1 MSSLLKPTARYLQ
14 INTQHYFNSIKYF
27 NNEILFT
34 NFLVPVL
41 VIDPGDDPGGLDDGR
56 VSRHP
61 SVGVG
66 GDRVPATGARDHD
79 QLICGG
85 QVEDTLSI

>member
-1 MSSLLKPTARYLQ
+1 MSSLLKTFTKYYLQ
-14 INTQHYFNSIKYF
+14 NEQFIKYF

-34 NFLVPVL
+34 NFLVPML
-41 VIDPGDDPGGLDDGR
+41 VVDPGDDPGGLDDGR

-61 SVGVG
+61 GVGVS
-66 GDRVPATGARDHD
+66 GDCVPATGARDHD

-85 QVEDTLSI
+85 QVEDTFGI